1 MIVDG
6 GSCVNVVSTTLVK
19 KLNFNTTK
27 HYKPYSFSDWMN
39 VENRRLI
46 SRFWLHFLLGDIVM
60 KFYVMSFLC
69 MHVIY
74 YWGGHDSLIGRL
86 YMMGLEIG
94 IFL

>member
-1 MIVDG
+1 LDECG
-6 GSCVNVVSTTLVK
+6 ESKVN
-19 KLNFNTTK
+19 
-27 HYKPYSFSDWMN
+27 KPVLALFFIGRHSDEVLCDVILMH
-39 VENRRLI
+39 VC
-46 SRFWLHFLLGDIVM
+46 FLLGDIVM

-94 IFL
+94 ILL